1 MNFPPDPKL
10 VRPLLVPNTKLSFN
24 NTSDLSCVFLNA
36 SSITKNAC
44 FYRNLSM
51 VVIGINCYT
60 AVYVNYNVY

>member
-1 MNFPPDPKL
+1 MNFPHDPKL

-36 SSITKNAC
+36 NSITKNAC

-51 VVIGINCYT
+51 VVIG
-60 AVYVNYNVY
+60 A